1 MQTVLLTI
9 WPFLNLILYVFVF
22 QEIIRL
28 VNRTIP
34 KLVYRSSILTVVL
47 LIGAQTAP
55 HALFEEPNQITMLQ
69 AQPTVPIRAPK
80 FHDGLLPISP
90 MYTIKSHIS
99 MWPVT
104 LPDHVH
110 MEAVDSTGKQ
120 PDAIKLNLIVTPSP
134 LMLGLKWEQEKT
146 SVRIAPNGTL
156 TYEIGGH
163 LIWRLLGVPV
173 YYQPKEYIGKMAIQ

>member
-9 WPFLNLILYVFVF
+9 WPFLNLILYVFLL
-22 QEIIRL
+22 QEFIRF

-34 KLVYRSSILTVVL
+34 KPIYRSSILAAVM
-47 LIGAQTAP
+47 LISAQVAP
-55 HALFEEPNQITMLQ
+55 RALFEEPNQITIQQ
-69 AQPTVPIRAPK
+69 AQPNVPITQPK
-80 FHDGLLPISP
+80 FHDGVLLTSP
-90 MYTIKSHIS
+90 MCTIKSHIS
-99 MWPVT
+99 IWPVT

-110 MEAVDSTGKQ
+110 MEAIDSTGKQ

-146 SVRIAPNGTL
+146 NVRIAPNGKL

-173 YYQPKEYIGKMAIQ
+173 YHQPKEYIGTMVI